1 MEKIGGRQSICT
13 VIDLTTDETQ
23 NSDILVQL
31 KDDENVLEIYSQSR
45 KKKYSFPTDLIGN
58 KNDVVS
64 GQVYVAL

>member
-31 KDDENVLEIYSQSR
+31 KDGENVLEIYSQSR

-58 KNDVVS
+58 KKDVVS
-64 GQVYVAL
+64 GRVYVA